1 MGLVMSK
8 LAFAS
13 FVTCLFISNLV
24 FADSIDAF
32 VAKVKNSNLEI
43 ASQSTIVSGAEARSK
58 GFSLKAPMV
67 GINQMRTVE
76 EGKAYAFEIQQE
88 LPLSSRLGDD
98 KKLREHAYE
107 LQKKESDYFS
117 IEKLLEARINFVGYW
132 KDHEK
137 INYLTE
143 VRDWLKQH
151 LNYARSVVRSDSSSN
166 IYALEIE
173 SYVGVLEND
182 ISSVQSDLEAQKA
195 KLKELSFDENYD
207 PGHPIVDDPKPLPEA
222 TNISRVSAINLS
234 KLKVASS
241 RLEVAKTSYFPN
253 LTVRASKLDR
263 PMMFMAN
270 QEIMLSIDLPFAF
283 FWQPRAEKAEAVAN
297 KMIAEA
303 NYRKAEVESEAL
315 KQSLMKRSDILKNQI
330 KTLKEVSIPAAQKSL
345 KYLKNIAPR
354 DMSGLETHRRIFQDY
369 ISLRTQLVELRMA
382 YEEIYS
388 NWTLAFAKE
397 Q

>member
-1 MGLVMSK
+1 MTKSGLVFLTLSS
-8 LAFAS
+8 LLCNQA
-13 FVTCLFISNLV
+13 I
-24 FADSIDAF
+24 ADSIDAF
-32 VAKVKNSNLEI
+32 VAKVKNTNLEI
-43 ASQSTIVSGAEARSK
+43 ASQNSIISAADAKSRGIA
-58 GFSLKAPMV
+58 LKAPMV
-67 GINQMRTVE
+67 GVSQMRTQE
-76 EGKAYAFEIQQE
+76 EGVAYAFEIQQE
-88 LPLSSRLGDD
+88 VPLSSRLTSD
-98 KKLREHAYE
+98 KKSREHAFE
-107 LQKKESDYFS
+107 LQRKESEYFS
-117 IEKLLEARINFVGYW
+117 TEKVLQARLAFVSYW

-143 VRDWLKQH
+143 VRDWLKNH
-151 LNYARSVVRSDSSSN
+151 LGYARSVVRSDASSN

-173 SYVGVLEND
+173 SYLGVLEND
-182 ISSVQSDLEAQKA
+182 LSSVKSDLEAEKA

-207 PGHPIVDDPKPLPEA
+207 PGLPVIDDPNALPEA
-222 TNISRVSAINLS
+222 SSTSRISSISLS

-241 RLEVAKTSYFPN
+241 MLDVAKTSYLPN
-253 LTVRASKLDR
+253 LVFRARKLDR

-270 QEIMLSIDLPFAF
+270 QEIMVGIDLPFAF

>member
-1 MGLVMSK
+1 MKKLTLLF
-8 LAFAS
+8 LAFGS
-13 FVTCLFISNLV
+13 LLSNLAI
-24 FADSIDAF
+24 ADSIDAF
-32 VAKVKNSNLEI
+32 VSKVKNSNLEI
-43 ASQSTIVSGAEARSK
+43 ASQSLILTASEARSK
-58 GFSLKAPMV
+58 GVSLKAPMV
-67 GINQMRTVE
+67 GVSQMRTLE
-76 EGKAYAFEIQQE
+76 EGVAYAFEVQQE
-88 LPLSSRLGDD
+88 VPLSSRLSSD
-98 KKLREHAYE
+98 KTSRENAFE
-107 LQKKESDYFS
+107 LQRKESEFFS
-117 IEKLLEARINFVGYW
+117 TEKVLQARLAFVSYW

-143 VRDWLKQH
+143 VRDWLKNH
-151 LNYARSVVRSDSSSN
+151 LSYARSVVRSDASSN

-173 SYVGVLEND
+173 SYLGVLEND
-182 ISSVQSDLEAQKA
+182 LSSVKSDLEAEKS
-195 KLKELSFDENYD
+195 KLKELSFDENYE
-207 PGHPIVDDPKPLPEA
+207 PGLPVIDDPKNLPEA
-222 TNISRVSAINLS
+222 SSSSRISSISLS

-241 RLEVAKTSYFPN
+241 MLEVAKTSYLPN
-253 LTVRASKLDR
+253 LIIRARKLDR

-270 QEIMLSIDLPFAF
+270 QEIMLGIDLPFAF

-330 KTLKEVSIPAAQKSL
+330 KTLKDVSIPAAQKSL

-388 NWTLAFAKE
+388 NWSLAFAKE